1 MGLGFF
7 FWGFLYGAGG
17 ADPAAAGALDNE
29 DIAGRH
35 LRLCVWPELAALTA
49 RAQHIVAPG
58 NAGLAARH
66 AMRPYQAMSRED
78 RGGHP
83 LGKTPARAP
92 AITPATPATPPA
104 TPSDLVSPRAPP
116 G

>member
-17 ADPAAAGALDNE
+17 ADPAAAGALDHE
-29 DIAGRH
+29 DIAGGH

-66 AMRPYQAMSRED
+66 AVRPHQAMSRQD
-78 RGGHP
+78 RGGHR
-83 LGKTPARAP
+83 LRKAQLAQCAP
-92 AITPATPATPPA
+92 APLPPA
-104 TPSDLVSPRAPP
+104 PP
-116 G
+116 PPTAAEPQ